1 MQTKYVI
8 ILYHKMPFRKRT
20 TRRKYGGARKSRR
33 RSEKREKRGGDRRDK
48 SRKRY
53 SYPTIHNIN
62 GSLKMW

>member
-1 MQTKYVI
+1 MPTKYVI

-20 TRRKYGGARKSRR
+20 SRCKYGGDSKSRR
-33 RSEKREKRGGDRRDK
+33 KSEKRNKRGGNRRDK

-53 SYPTIHNIN
+53 SYPKINNIN